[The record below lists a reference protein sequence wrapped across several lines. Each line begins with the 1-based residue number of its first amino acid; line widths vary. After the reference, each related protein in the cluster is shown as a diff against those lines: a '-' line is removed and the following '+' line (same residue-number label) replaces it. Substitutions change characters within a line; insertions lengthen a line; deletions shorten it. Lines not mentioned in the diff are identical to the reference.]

1 LRGTRRR
8 AARAQEIQ
16 NRLRRSRPGATA
28 QVGVDTR
35 ELAFQGAAPF
45 GIVKPHQEL
54 RSDRLRDNLVL
65 KIFADD
71 APIRK

>member
-1 LRGTRRR
+1 M
-8 AARAQEIQ
+8 
-16 NRLRRSRPGATA
+16 
-28 QVGVDTR
+28 DTR
-35 ELAFQGAAPF
+35 ELLFQGAAPF

-54 RSDRLRDNLVL
+54 RSDRLGDNLPL

>member
-1 LRGTRRR
+1 MEEFQNGLRG
-8 AARAQEIQ
+8 
-16 NRLRRSRPGATA
+16 PGPRATA
-28 QVGVDTR
+28 QIGVDSR
-35 ELAFQGAAPF
+35 ELPLQGAAPL

-54 RSDRLRDNLVL
+54 RSDRLWNNLVL

>member
-1 LRGTRRR
+1 
-8 AARAQEIQ
+8 
-16 NRLRRSRPGATA
+16 
-28 QVGVDTR
+28 VDPR
-35 ELAFQGAAPF
+35 ELTLQGDAPV

-54 RSDRLRDNLVL
+54 RSDRLWDNLAL

>member
-1 LRGTRRR
+1 MDL
-8 AARAQEIQ
+8 
-16 NRLRRSRPGATA
+16 
-28 QVGVDTR
+28 R
-35 ELAFQGAAPF
+35 ELSFQGAAPF

-54 RSDRLRDNLVL
+54 RSDRLWDYLVL